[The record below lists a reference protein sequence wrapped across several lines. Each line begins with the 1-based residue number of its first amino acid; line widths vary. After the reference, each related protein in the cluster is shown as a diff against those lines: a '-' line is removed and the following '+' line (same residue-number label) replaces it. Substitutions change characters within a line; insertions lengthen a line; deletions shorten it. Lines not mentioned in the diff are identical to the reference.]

1 MSKHVFHRLSC
12 YFLLYFSF
20 LCSVYATD
28 KGLDIDELINLPIE
42 ELVQVSIATGKKQ
55 SLAKAPA
62 ITSVITSEEIE
73 AMGAEDIDAVLE
85 TVPGLHVSRS
95 STYNAIYTIR
105 GMYSNNNPQVL
116 VLING
121 IAINMLS
128 SGNRSIAW
136 GGMPVNAIARIEIIR
151 GPGSA
156 LFGSDAFA
164 GVINIITKNK
174 TDIKGTEVG
183 SRFGNF
189 NTRDA
194 WILHGDAYHEVDMAM
209 MVEYHDTDGQDNW
222 IEQDAQTSFDRSF
235 GTKNSRAP
243 GAINLNKNNLDVR
256 TELSYQGWKFR
267 AGYQKRDKQGTGAGF
282 SEALDPNGYLSD
294 NRLSADLTYRDPAL
308 TKNWDVTAQIS
319 YLHSDLKMNLNLLPP
334 GAFGGVFPNGL
345 LLKSNGLERHV
356 NFDVTGF
363 YSGWTNHSIRVGLG
377 YTYGSL
383 YKYDEQVNYNNSS
396 GRPYRADASL
406 VDVSGTEGASL
417 TPKTRQNW
425 HAFAQDVYAF
435 APDWEFTAG
444 LRYDYYSDFSST
456 LNPRLAL
463 VWQPFSSLTTKLLY
477 GQAFRSPSFSELYS
491 RNNPET
497 LGNPQLEPESIH
509 TTELGADYYLND
521 RMNFSLNL
529 YRYRWRNAIQ
539 FKSKNDGTGMAQ
551 AQNVG
556 TQTGQ
561 GFELEGRWQVSNTLK
576 LTANY
581 SQQHSKDAEDRTS
594 AYVPSH
600 EIYIRTDWLFMPQWF
615 LNTQINWVAD
625 RQRTAN
631 DPRDN
636 LKNYTLMDMTLR
648 YKAKQRWS
656 VGLGIHNLFDT
667 AAREPSSG
675 LTRGN
680 VINIP
685 NDLPIGKRD
694 YFIEFRYEF

>member
-1 MSKHVFHRLSC
+1 MSKRIFYRLSC
-12 YFLLYFSF
+12 YFLLYFSL
-20 LCSVYATD
+20 LCSVHATD
-28 KGLDIDELINLPIE
+28 KRLDIDELIDLPIE

-62 ITSVITSEEIE
+62 IASVITSEDIE

-95 STYNAIYTIR
+95 STYNSIYTIR
-105 GMYSNNNPQVL
+105 GMYSSNNPQVL

-121 IAINMLS
+121 IPVNMLS
-128 SGNRSIAW
+128 YGNRSIAW

-183 SRFGNF
+183 SRLGNF
-189 NTRDA
+189 NTQDA
-194 WILHGDAYHEVDMAM
+194 WILHGDVYRDVDVAV
-209 MVEYHDTDGQDNW
+209 MVEYHDTDGQDSL
-222 IEQDAQTSFDRSF
+222 IEQDAQTAFDQEF
-235 GTKNSRAP
+235 GTYASHAP
-243 GAINLNKNNLDVR
+243 GAINLHKNNLDVR
-256 TELSYQGWKFR
+256 TELSYRGWKLR
-267 AGYQKRDKQGTGAGF
+267 GGYQKRDKQGTGAGF

-294 NRLSADLTYRDPAL
+294 NRLSVDLTYRDPAL
-308 TKNWDVTAQIS
+308 TKNWDVTAQVS
-319 YLHSDLKMNLNLLPP
+319 YLHSDLKMDLNLLPP
-334 GAFGGVFPNGL
+334 GAFNNGYPAGL

-356 NFDVTGF
+356 NLDLTGF
-363 YSGWTNHSIRVGLG
+363 YSGWTNHSIRIGLG

-383 YKYDEQVNYNNSS
+383 YQYNEQVNYNNAS
-396 GRPYRADASL
+396 GKPYNTDASL
-406 VDVSGTEGASL
+406 VDVSGTAGASL

-435 APDWEFTAG
+435 ATDWEFTAG
-444 LRYDYYSDFSST
+444 LRYDYYSDFNST

-463 VWQPFSSLTTKLLY
+463 VWQPLSNLTTKLLY
-477 GQAFRSPSFSELYS
+477 GQAFRSPSFNELYS
-491 RNNPET
+491 RNNPDM
-497 LGNPQLEPESIH
+497 LGNPNLKAETIQ

-539 FKSKNDGTGMAQ
+539 YELGEHGTSV
-551 AQNVG
+551 AQNIG

-561 GFELEGRWQVSNTLK
+561 GFELEGRWQVTKVLK
-576 LTANY
+576 LTGNY
-581 SQQHSKDAEDRTS
+581 SQQYSKNAEGNKPGS
-594 AYVPSH
+594 APSH

-615 LNTQINWVAD
+615 LNTQVNWIAD
-625 RQRTAN
+625 RERAEN
-631 DPRDN
+631 DPREK
-636 LKNYTLMDMTLR
+636 LKNYTLIDTTLR
-648 YKAKQRWS
+648 YKAKKHWS
-656 VGLGIHNLFDT
+656 VGLGVHNLFDVT
-667 AAREPSSG
+667 AREPSHGFS
-675 LTRGN
+675 RGN
-680 VINIP
+680 VVNIP